1 MSNNK
6 TTWNIDP
13 AHSAVNFKIKHLG
26 IANVNGTFDKFAGN
40 VETENDDFNNA
51 AVHFEI
57 DADSINTRN
66 AARDNHLKSPF
77 LFNTEKYPK
86 LVFDGRLQKE
96 GDAYQLAGE
105 LTIGSTMRSIVLATE
120 LTGSGQGM
128 HNDTRAGFEVE
139 GKINRKDYGLT
150 WNIATEAGSFVVG
163 EEVKLHFDV
172 ELIKVA

>member
-26 IANVNGTFDKFAGN
+26 IANVNGTFDKFQGN
-40 VETENDDFNNA
+40 AATDNDDFNNA
-51 AVHFEI
+51 LVHFEI
-57 DADSINTRN
+57 DADSINTKN
-66 AARDNHLKSPF
+66 AARDTHLKSPF

-86 LVFDGRLQKE
+86 ILFDGRLEKK
-96 GDAYQLAGE
+96 GDAYELAGE
-105 LTIGSTMRSIVLATE
+105 LTIGSTMRAIVLATE
-120 LTGSGQGM
+120 LTGSGKGM

-150 WNIATEAGSFVVG
+150 WNIATEAGNFVVG
-163 EEVKLHFDV
+163 EEVKLQFDV
-172 ELIKVA
+172 ELIKVV